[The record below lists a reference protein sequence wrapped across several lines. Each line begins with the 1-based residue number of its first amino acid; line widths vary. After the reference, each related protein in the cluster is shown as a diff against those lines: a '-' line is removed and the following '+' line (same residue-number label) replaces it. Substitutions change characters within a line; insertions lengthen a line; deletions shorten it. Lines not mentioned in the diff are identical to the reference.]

1 MTLEYNRDNSLKMQ
15 GWIRKQ
21 TFSPQMEKTLRRFS
35 SWEVSE
41 LIFKVNQSTFRG
53 RLMADPGLPD
63 GEVEEDGR
71 QRWFSLEE
79 INEMRR
85 KMKVNRKG
93 LLPYRPQGKRAIRA
107 AIANFKGGAGK
118 STVIDAITGR
128 RPLTRGQVILDGQ
141 DVSQLGAVA
150 RRRLGLSRSFQRTSI
165 FNGMPVRKQVELAS
179 YKMGMSD
186 SAADAEAVLEELDL
200 ARLGNVMAEDLGY
213 GEQRRL
219 DLGLALVGRPTVLL
233 LDEPMA
239 GLSVKE
245 SLDLAQHLKALTS
258 RWEVSV
264 LLVEHDM
271 DVVFG
276 ISDVITVFEL
286 GRVIAQGAPAEVRA
300 NPRVREA
307 YLGSTA

>member
-1 MTLEYNRDNSLKMQ
+1 
-15 GWIRKQ
+15 
-21 TFSPQMEKTLRRFS
+21 MEKRMTSYVLETRDVAIHFGGVKALDGVSLTLGKGQILG
-35 SWEVSE
+35 
-41 LIFKVNQSTFRG
+41 LIGPN
-53 RLMADPGLPD
+53 
-63 GEVEEDGR
+63 
-71 QRWFSLEE
+71 
-79 INEMRR
+79 
-85 KMKVNRKG
+85 
-93 LLPYRPQGKRAIRA
+93 
-107 AIANFKGGAGK
+107 GAGK

-141 DVSQLGAVA
+141 DVSQLGAVE

-165 FNGMPVRKQVELAS
+165 FGGMPVRKQVELAS

-200 ARLGNVMAEDLGY
+200 AHLGDAMAEELGY

-219 DLGLALVGRPTVLL
+219 DLALALVGRPKMLM

-276 ISDVITVFEL
+276 ISDVVTVFEL
-286 GRVIAQGAPAEVRA
+286 GRVIANGEPAQVRA
-300 NPRVREA
+300 DPRVREA
-307 YLGSTA
+307 YLGSAA

>member
-1 MTLEYNRDNSLKMQ
+1 MTAFVLETRDVAIHYGGVKALDGVSLTLEKGQ
-15 GWIRKQ
+15 IRG
-21 TFSPQMEKTLRRFS
+21 
-35 SWEVSE
+35 
-41 LIFKVNQSTFRG
+41 LIGPN
-53 RLMADPGLPD
+53 
-63 GEVEEDGR
+63 
-71 QRWFSLEE
+71 
-79 INEMRR
+79 
-85 KMKVNRKG
+85 
-93 LLPYRPQGKRAIRA
+93 
-107 AIANFKGGAGK
+107 GAGK

-128 RPLTRGQVILDGQ
+128 RTLTRGQVILDGQ

-165 FNGMPVRKQVELAS
+165 FTGMPVRKQVELAS
-179 YKMGMSD
+179 YKMGVSD
-186 SAADAEAVLEELDL
+186 SAADAEAVLQELDL
-200 ARLGNVMAEDLGY
+200 ARMGEVMAEDLGY

-219 DLGLALVGRPTVLL
+219 DLALALVGRPKMLM

-276 ISDVITVFEL
+276 ISDAVTVFEL
-286 GRVIAQGAPAEVRA
+286 GRVIVSGEPTQVRA
-300 NPRVREA
+300 DPRVREA
-307 YLGSTA
+307 YLGSAA